1 MQGWVIFSA
10 AVTPLVWLVFLPT
23 GLRRRSLCRHGRT
36 TTAVCR
42 EHLNPGTSDG
52 PMRVRCVF
60 RPDPEREEY
69 RVIVHTHE
77 HIPQVGEK
85 VRIIYDPKNPDH
97 AENRDITDS
106 WSYGN
111 IDALVSLTWLGGNLL
126 IVGFAAVM
134 AG

>member
-1 MQGWVIFSA
+1 MFTV
-10 AVTPLVWLVFLPT
+10 AVTPLVWLAFLPT
-23 GLRRRSLCRHGRT
+23 GLRRRGPCRNGRT

-42 EHLNPGTSDG
+42 EHLNPGTGDG
-52 PMRVRCVF
+52 PMRVRGVF
-60 RPDPEREEY
+60 RPDPELGEY
-69 RVIVHTHE
+69 SVIVHTHE

-85 VRIIYDPKNPDH
+85 FRIIYDSKNPNH

-111 IDALVSLTWLGGNLL
+111 IDALISLTWLAGNLL